1 MSEPVQSNTNNPGPA
16 AGNNP
21 GAPGAGGYP
30 GAPGSS
36 YNYGGNPYAG
46 MPQAPAAEPA
56 RPRTVELAF
65 WLVIAS
71 SVLNILNYFLTL
83 DYVNEMSGGAV
94 VTGAAAGGFIFGT
107 AIRIALAA
115 LARQGQNW
123 ARIVLTVLA
132 VLSLTG
138 LLGGLF
144 LAGPLAGLTGLLSI
158 ATFVAAAVLLFLK
171 PSNEFFT
178 ASKAYRQARKFA
190 QPQA

>member
-1 MSEPVQSNTNNPGPA
+1 MSEPMQSNTNHPGPG

-21 GAPGAGGYP
+21 GVPGAGGYP
-30 GAPGSS
+30 GAPGSN
-36 YNYGGNPYAG
+36 YNYAGNPYAG
-46 MPQAPAAEPA
+46 MPQAPAAEPV

-83 DYVNEMSGGAV
+83 NYVTEMSGGAV

-123 ARIVLTVLA
+123 ARIVLTVFA
-132 VLSLTG
+132 ALSLTG
-138 LLGGLF
+138 LLGLF
-144 LAGPLAGLTGLLSI
+144 VAGPLAGLTGLLAI
-158 ATFVAAAVLLFLK
+158 ATFVAAAVMLFLK

-178 ASKAYRQARKFA
+178 ASKAYRQAKKFA
-190 QPQA
+190 A